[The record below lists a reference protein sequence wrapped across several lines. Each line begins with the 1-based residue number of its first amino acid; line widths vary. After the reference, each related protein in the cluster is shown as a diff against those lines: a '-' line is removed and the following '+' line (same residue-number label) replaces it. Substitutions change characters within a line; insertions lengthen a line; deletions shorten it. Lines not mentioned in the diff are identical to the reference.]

1 MPYVYMVQCSDN
13 TLYTGWTV
21 NLGRRL
27 ATHNAGR
34 GARYTRARL
43 PVRLVYWE
51 GQPDRGS
58 AQRRESELRRSSRST
73 KLRLISRLAG
83 SHEPSLPTKEQHDA

>member
-1 MPYVYMVQCSDN
+1 MTYVYMVECSDN

-21 NLGRRL
+21 NLDRRL

-34 GARYTRARL
+34 GARYTRSRL
-43 PVRLVYWE
+43 PVQLVYWE

-58 AQRRESELRRSSRST
+58 AQRRESALRRISRAA
-73 KLRLISRLAG
+73 KLRLISELAQG
-83 SHEPSLPTKEQHDA
+83 EMPVPAY